1 VEPQIIKEV
10 KRYEDEEKDY
20 YGMSRTEFH
29 KLVTN
34 PRIFGVELM
43 KGNRIQLSVEFPYM
57 EDYMGYYNITFN
69 INDGSI
75 DDISSND

>member
-1 VEPQIIKEV
+1 
-10 KRYEDEEKDY
+10 
-20 YGMSRTEFH
+20 
-29 KLVTN
+29 
-34 PRIFGVELM
+34 M

-57 EDYMGYYNITFN
+57 EYYMGYYNITFN

>member
-1 VEPQIIKEV
+1 
-10 KRYEDEEKDY
+10 
-20 YGMSRTEFH
+20 
-29 KLVTN
+29 
-34 PRIFGVELM
+34 M